1 MIYTAARQK
10 SRRQQAPIGAC
21 CHFLHPCPTPK
32 SQLEKHKTHR
42 QNRRNWNKTEKNTRH
57 SEQFGNK
64 LFIYK

>member
-10 SRRQQAPIGAC
+10 SRRQQAPLVPAVI
-21 CHFLHPCPTPK
+21 FYTRIPHPK
-32 SQLEKHKTHR
+32 A
-42 QNRRNWNKTEKNTRH
+42 NWRSTKRTGKTEKTGTKQKKNTRH